1 LRTAKKGSFMNIK
14 MIKEL
19 IELMNEN
26 DLNELE
32 VEEEG
37 MKVKLTKR
45 TNGSLE
51 QEITSFVPQRSSASE
66 QQAPA
71 DSTQEPEVIGKEIKS
86 PMVGTFYSSPAPEEP
101 AYVAVGTVIQKGD
114 VLCIIEAMKL
124 MNEVKAEIAGKI
136 IKISVGNAESV
147 EYGQTMFVVEPI

>member
-1 LRTAKKGSFMNIK
+1 MNIK
-14 MIKEL
+14 KIKEL

-37 MKVKLTKR
+37 MKVKLAKK
-45 TNGSLE
+45 TNGSIE
-51 QEITSFVPQRSSASE
+51 QEITPFGPRKSPASE
-66 QQAPA
+66 QQAAA
-71 DSTQEPEVIGKEIKS
+71 DSPGKQEVTGKEIKS

-101 AYVAVGTVIQKGD
+101 AYVTVGTVIQKGD

-124 MNEVKAEIAGKI
+124 MNEVKSEIAGKI
-136 IKISVGNAESV
+136 IKISIGNAEPV
-147 EYGQTMFVVEPI
+147 EYGQTMFVVEPA